1 MKKRI
6 IIALITI
13 ISLFIL
19 SGCNENSQPNENDIT
34 NINSLKEFNNCLA
47 DNGVVIYGSAWC
59 PACNALVETLGG
71 YEKVEPIY
79 VECTEEEQ
87 RCTEETKTNYVPEIQ
102 INGEVY
108 EGPRSLEDF
117 SQLTGCELP

>member
-19 SGCNENSQPNENDIT
+19 SGCNENQT
-34 NINSLKEFNNCLA
+34 NSLKDFNDCLA
-47 DNGVVIYGSAWC
+47 DNGVVIYGSSWC

-71 YEKVEPIY
+71 HEKVENVYI
-79 VECTEEEQ
+79 ECSENEE
-87 RCTEETKTNYVPEIQ
+87 RCAEETKTSYVPEIQ
-102 INGEVY
+102 IDGEVY
-108 EGPRSLEDF
+108 EGSRSLEDF